1 MMRKVYNFIT
11 DPNGFCGRNAGKIV
25 LGAFVLMFLSIF
37 AISKVNDTVIQA
49 NAVTS
54 DVNEVRMQ
62 SIEYVFTFDNVSKE
76 KQESITNYIY
86 NTIDATKLLHMVNMR
101 QHVVFSTKYSSIN
114 ITEDTIYCP
123 TNVSIDAFNNALDEL
138 E

>member
-1 MMRKVYNFIT
+1 MIKKVYNFIT
-11 DPNGFCGRNAGKIV
+11 DTDGFCGRNAGKIV
-25 LGAFVLMFLSIF
+25 LGAFILMFLSIF
-37 AISKVNDTVIQA
+37 AISKVNVIQA
-49 NAVTS
+49 DAVTS

-62 SIEYVFTFDNVSKE
+62 SIEYVFTFDNTVSKE

-86 NTIDATKLLHMVNMR
+86 STIDATKLLHMVNMR
-101 QHVVFSTKYSSIN
+101 QHVVFSTKYASIN

>member
-1 MMRKVYNFIT
+1 MLKKAYETISNP
-11 DPNGFCGRNAGKIV
+11 DGFCGRNAGKIV
-25 LGAFVLMFLSIF
+25 IGCFLLLFLIAFTMLKFNIH
-37 AISKVNDTVIQA
+37 A
-49 NAVTS
+49 NAVS
-54 DVNEVRMQ
+54 PKDGVNEVRMQ
-62 SIEYVFTFDNVSKE
+62 SVEYVFTFDDTVSKE

-86 NTIDATKLLHMVNMR
+86 STIDSVKLLHMVNMR

>member
-1 MMRKVYNFIT
+1 MMKKVYNYVS
-11 DPNGFCGRNAGKIV
+11 DPNSFFGRNAGKVVI
-25 LGAFVLMFLSIF
+25 GCFVLLFLIVF
-37 AISKVNDTVIQA
+37 AMLKFNIHA
-49 NAVTS
+49 NAVAPK
-54 DVNEVRMQ
+54 DGVNEVRMQ
-62 SIEYVFTFDNVSKE
+62 SIEYVFTFDNTVSKE

-86 NTIDATKLLHMVNMR
+86 STIDSVKLLHMVNMR

>member
-1 MMRKVYNFIT
+1 MIKKVYNFIT
-11 DPNGFCGRNAGKIV
+11 DPDGFCERNAGKIV
-25 LGAFVLMFLSIF
+25 LGAFILMFLSIF
-37 AISKVNDTVIQA
+37 AISKVNVIQA
-49 NAVTS
+49 DAVTS

-62 SIEYVFTFDNVSKE
+62 SIEYVFTFDNTVSKE

-86 NTIDATKLLHMVNMR
+86 STIDATKLLHMVNMR
-101 QHVVFSTKYSSIN
+101 QHVVFSTKYASIN

>member
-1 MMRKVYNFIT
+1 MKKVYNFIT
-11 DPNGFCGRNAGKIV
+11 DPDGFCGRNAGKIV
-25 LGAFVLMFLSIF
+25 IGCFLLLFLIAFTMLKFNIH
-37 AISKVNDTVIQA
+37 A
-49 NAVTS
+49 NAVS
-54 DVNEVRMQ
+54 PKDGVNEVRMQ
-62 SIEYVFTFDNVSKE
+62 SVEYVFTFDDTVSKE

-86 NTIDATKLLHMVNMR
+86 STIDSVKLLHMVNMR